1 MHALKDPMKIN
12 ISFCIENYCFLDCLL
27 WSLIL
32 CISYRYVA
40 IRLFALKFDNTLY
53 IPCLWQSNLNKL
65 SITFNAKLCLCEYFS
80 FPQILEGVRDSK
92 KRRKKKTNSDLDS
105 IFRRSGCIIVL
116 LDITAIA
123 YKTSF
128 WQNLNETTK
137 QTAWLTSPFIF
148 VASPK
153 TQNTLIVWY
162 IYKHFLSFTR
172 MWHVNSMIHKGVQ
185 GSNRAKQDF
194 FFISFFPL
202 FDKVHSRRSL

>member
-27 WSLIL
+27 WSSIL

-40 IRLFALKFDNTLY
+40 IRLFALKFDNC
-53 IPCLWQSNLNKL
+53 ISHVCDNQISINCPSHSMQSCVYVNI
-65 SITFNAKLCLCEYFS
+65 SAFS
-80 FPQILEGVRDSK
+80 DSW
-92 KRRKKKTNSDLDS
+92 RGPGLKKKKKKKKNSDLDS

-123 YKTSF
+123 YKTSL

-137 QTAWLTSPFIF
+137 QTAWLTSLFIF
-148 VASPK
+148 VASK

-185 GSNRAKQDF
+185 GSNRAK
-194 FFISFFPL
+194 
-202 FDKVHSRRSL
+202 

>member
-1 MHALKDPMKIN
+1 M
-12 ISFCIENYCFLDCLL
+12 
-27 WSLIL
+27 
-32 CISYRYVA
+32 
-40 IRLFALKFDNTLY
+40 
-53 IPCLWQSNLNKL
+53 WQSNLNKL
-65 SITFNAKLCLCEYFS
+65 SITFNAKSCLCEYLS
-80 FPQILEGVRDSK
+80 FLRFLKGSGTQK
-92 KRRKKKTNSDLDS
+92 KKKKKKKTSDLDS

-148 VASPK
+148 VASK

-172 MWHVNSMIHKGVQ
+172 MWHVNSMIHTGVQ
-185 GSNRAKQDF
+185 GSNRAK
-194 FFISFFPL
+194 
-202 FDKVHSRRSL
+202 